1 MSSRGWYPAQ
11 YRSVIRLS
19 GRGSLPVLDYEI
31 DQKTKDDYRDC
42 YGKIREKAETGVRDV
57 VTVTIPSITC
67 AMSATRLVV
76 ERTTML
82 LAFLYPVQA
91 TTAVPNTKTPT
102 TKLNSLCESSITS
115 SGLFSEGKTAPSH
128 NGQDSPQP
136 SPELLVVT
144 YPPMTIKMYVETTE
158 P

>member
-1 MSSRGWYPAQ
+1 MFLKGFALAIS
-11 YRSVIRLS
+11 IRTIARIAEAS
-19 GRGSLPVLDYEI
+19 ARCASL
-31 DQKTKDDYRDC
+31 T
-42 YGKIREKAETGVRDV
+42 TGFRDV

-76 ERTTML
+76 ERRTML

-144 YPPMTIKMYVETTE
+144 YPPMTIKM
-158 P
+158 